1 MSGGLR
7 PGTSGF
13 SGRSRGRE
21 TTVTR
26 RYDIHDLL
34 SHRTPVGPSAH
45 TRSGAPRRRNP
56 TTEAFYIMSAV
67 ERKLE
72 DIKETIVSEVPNDI
86 SISDVKYEGPE
97 LVVYT
102 RDPKKFAG
110 DGDLIRRLASKL
122 RKRITVRPDPD
133 VLSRPEEARKKIR
146 EVVPDEAGITDLDFH
161 ADTGE
166 VVIEAQKPGMV
177 IGRHGSTLREIT
189 QQVGW
194 TPEVVRTPPIESA
207 TVSNVRNFLKQ
218 ERDDRR
224 DILERVGRQIHR
236 EEMSDDEWV
245 RITTLGCCREVGRAS
260 FILNTPE
267 TRVLIDC
274 GDKPGAEGEVPYL
287 QVPEA
292 LGAGAQNIDAVVL
305 THAHLDHS
313 ALIPLLFKYGYDG
326 PIYCT
331 EPTRDLMGL
340 LTLDYLDVAAKEG
353 RAPPYE
359 SEQVREAIKH
369 CIPLEYGDVTD
380 IAPDLK
386 LTFHNA
392 GHILGSAVS
401 HFHVGDGL
409 YNVAFSGDIH
419 YDDTRLF
426 NGAVNEF
433 PRVETLVMESTYG
446 GRNDFQTDQEDSE
459 EELKRVI
466 RETTEEGGKILIPAF
481 AVGRSQE
488 IMLVLEEAM
497 RKGEIPEVPVHL
509 DGMIWEA
516 TAIHTTYPEYLR
528 DDLRDRIFHDDE
540 NPFLSDQFNHIDGGE
555 EERQEVADGGPCIVL
570 STSGMVEGG
579 PIMSWL
585 THVGSEE
592 DSTLVFVGYQ
602 AQGTLGRR
610 IQNGWDEIPMDDR
623 SNGRGTLSL
632 NMNVETVDGFSGHA
646 DRQGLMNFVRTMNP
660 RPEKVLCV
668 HGDESSVQDLSS
680 ALYHEFNMRTFA
692 PKNLETFRFK

>member
-1 MSGGLR
+1 
-7 PGTSGF
+7 
-13 SGRSRGRE
+13 
-21 TTVTR
+21 
-26 RYDIHDLL
+26 
-34 SHRTPVGPSAH
+34 
-45 TRSGAPRRRNP
+45 
-56 TTEAFYIMSAV
+56 MSAV
-67 ERKLE
+67 ERKLD
-72 DIKETIVSEVPNDI
+72 DIKATIVSEVPNDI
-86 SISDVKYEGPE
+86 SVSDVTYEGPE

-102 RDPKKFAG
+102 RDPKKFAS

-122 RKRITVRPDPD
+122 RKRITVRPDPE
-133 VLSRPEEARKKIR
+133 VLARPSEARERIRSVIPEEAG
-146 EVVPDEAGITDLDFH
+146 VADLDFH

-166 VVIEAQKPGMV
+166 VVIEAEKPGVV

-194 TPEVVRTPPIESA
+194 TPEVVRTPPIESS

-218 ERDDRR
+218 ERDERR
-224 DILERVGRQIHR
+224 DVLERIGRQIHR

-245 RITTLGCCREVGRAS
+245 RITTLGCCREVGRAA
-260 FILNTPE
+260 FVLNTPE

-292 LGAGAQNIDAVVL
+292 LGAGESNLDAVVL
-305 THAHLDHS
+305 THAPLDHS
-313 ALIPLLFKYGYDG
+313 ALVPLLFKYGYDG
-326 PIYCT
+326 PSYCT

-353 RAPPYE
+353 RTPPYE
-359 SEQVREAIKH
+359 SAQVREAIKH
-369 CIPLEYGDVTD
+369 CIPLEFGDVTD

-392 GHILGSAVS
+392 GHILGSAVT

-426 NGAVNEF
+426 NGAVNDF

-446 GRNDFQTDQEDSE
+446 GRNDYQTDQKDSE
-459 EELKRVI
+459 EKLKEVI
-466 RETTEEGGKILIPAF
+466 RETTTGGGKVLIPAF

-540 NPFLSDQFNHIDGGE
+540 NPFLADQFNHIDGGE
-555 EERQEVADGGPCIVL
+555 DERQEIADGGPCIIL
-570 STSGMVEGG
+570 STSGMIEGG

-585 THVGSEE
+585 THVGAEP
-592 DSTLVFVGYQ
+592 DSSLVFVGYQ

-610 IQNGWDEIPMDDR
+610 IQNGWDEIPMNDR
-623 SNGRGTLSL
+623 SADRGTLTL

-680 ALYHEFNMRTFA
+680 ALYHDFNMRTFA
-692 PKNLETFRFK
+692 PKNLETFRVL

>member
-1 MSGGLR
+1 
-7 PGTSGF
+7 
-13 SGRSRGRE
+13 
-21 TTVTR
+21 
-26 RYDIHDLL
+26 
-34 SHRTPVGPSAH
+34 
-45 TRSGAPRRRNP
+45 
-56 TTEAFYIMSAV
+56 MSAV
-67 ERKLE
+67 ERKL
-72 DIKETIVSEVPNDI
+72 DNIKATIVSEVPNNI
-86 SISDVKYEGPE
+86 SVSEVTYEGPE

-102 RDPKKFAG
+102 RDPKKFAS

-122 RKRITVRPDPD
+122 RKRITVRPDPE
-133 VLSRPEEARKKIR
+133 VLAPPSEARERIMNVIPEEAG
-146 EVVPDEAGITDLDFH
+146 VSDLDFH

-189 QQVGW
+189 QKVGW
-194 TPEVVRTPPIESA
+194 TPEVVRTPPIESS

-218 ERDDRR
+218 ERDERR
-224 DILERVGRQIHR
+224 DILERIGRQIHR
-236 EEMSDDEWV
+236 EELSDDEWV
-245 RITTLGCCREVGRAS
+245 RITTLGCCREVGRAA

-292 LGAGAQNIDAVVL
+292 LGAGASNIDAVVL

-313 ALIPLLFKYGYDG
+313 ALVPLLFKYGYDG

-359 SEQVREAIKH
+359 SAQVREAIKH
-369 CIPLEYGDVTD
+369 SIPIEYGDVTD

-392 GHILGSAVS
+392 GHILGSAVT

-426 NGAVNEF
+426 NGAVNDF

-446 GRNDFQTDQEDSE
+446 GRNDYQTDQADSE
-459 EELKRVI
+459 RKLKEII
-466 RETTEEGGKILIPAF
+466 RETTTEGGKVLIPAF

-497 RKGEIPEVPVHL
+497 REGEIPTVPVHL

-540 NPFLSDQFNHIDGGE
+540 NPFLADQFNHIDGGE
-555 EERQEVADGGPCIVL
+555 DERQDVADGGPCIII

-585 THVGSEE
+585 NHVGGEA
-592 DSTLVFVGYQ
+592 DSRLVFVGYQ

-610 IQNGWDEIPMDDR
+610 IQNGWDEIPMNDR
-623 SNGRGTLSL
+623 ANGRGTLQL
-632 NMNVETVDGFSGHA
+632 NMDVETVDGFSGHA

>member
-1 MSGGLR
+1 
-7 PGTSGF
+7 
-13 SGRSRGRE
+13 
-21 TTVTR
+21 
-26 RYDIHDLL
+26 
-34 SHRTPVGPSAH
+34 
-45 TRSGAPRRRNP
+45 
-56 TTEAFYIMSAV
+56 MSAV
-67 ERKLE
+67 ERKLDE
-72 DIKETIVSEVPNDI
+72 IKATIVSEVPNDI
-86 SISDVKYEGPE
+86 SVSDVTYEGPE

-102 RDPKKFAG
+102 RDPKKFAS

-133 VLSRPEEARKKIR
+133 VLSRPSEAKAKIESVIPEEAG
-146 EVVPDEAGITDLDFH
+146 VTDLDFH

-166 VVIEAQKPGMV
+166 VVIEAQKPGVV
-177 IGRHGSTLREIT
+177 IGRHGSTLRDIT
-189 QQVGW
+189 QRVGW
-194 TPEVVRTPPIESA
+194 TPEVVRTPPIESS

-218 ERDDRR
+218 EREERR
-224 DILERVGRQIHR
+224 DILERIGRQIHR

-245 RITTLGCCREVGRAS
+245 RITTLGCCREVGRAA

-292 LGAGAQNIDAVVL
+292 LGAGAANIDAVVL

-313 ALIPLLFKYGYDG
+313 ALVPLLFKYGYDG

-353 RAPPYE
+353 RTPPYE
-359 SEQVREAIKH
+359 SAQVREAIKH
-369 CIPLEYGDVTD
+369 SIPIEYGDVTD

-386 LTFHNA
+386 LTYHNA
-392 GHILGSAVS
+392 GHILGSAVT

-426 NGAVNEF
+426 NGAVNDF

-446 GRNDFQTDQEDSE
+446 GRNDYQTDQEDSE
-459 EELKRVI
+459 EQLKEVI
-466 RETTEEGGKILIPAF
+466 RRTTTNGGKILIPAF

-497 RKGEIPEVPVHL
+497 REGEIPTVPVHL

-540 NPFLSDQFNHIDGGE
+540 NPFLAEQFNHIDGGE
-555 EERQEVADGGPCIVL
+555 DERQEVADSGPCIII
-570 STSGMVEGG
+570 STSGMIEGG

-585 THVGSEE
+585 NHVGSEE
-592 DSTLVFVGYQ
+592 NSSLLFVGYQ

-610 IQNGWDEIPMDDR
+610 IQNGWDEIPMNDR
-623 SNGRGTLSL
+623 SSDRGTLTL

-680 ALYHEFNMRTFA
+680 ALYHDFNMRTFA
-692 PKNLETFRFK
+692 PKNLETFRFL

>member
-1 MSGGLR
+1 MS
-7 PGTSGF
+7 
-13 SGRSRGRE
+13 
-21 TTVTR
+21 TVDTQ
-26 RYDIHDLL
+26 
-34 SHRTPVGPSAH
+34 
-45 TRSGAPRRRNP
+45 
-56 TTEAFYIMSAV
+56 
-67 ERKLE
+67 LE
-72 DIKETIVSEVPNDI
+72 ELKSEIVSEVPNEI
-86 SISDVKYEGPE
+86 SISDVTYEGPE

-133 VLSRPEEARKKIR
+133 VLSVPDRAREQIMD
-146 EVVPDEAGITDLDFH
+146 VVPEDAGITDLDFH

-194 TPEVVRTPPIESA
+194 TPEVVRTPPIESS

-218 ERDDRR
+218 ERDERR
-224 DILERVGRQIHR
+224 DILERIGRQIHR

-260 FILNTPE
+260 FIVSTPE
-267 TRVLIDC
+267 TRVLVDC
-274 GDKPGAEGEVPYL
+274 GDKPGAEDEVPYL

-292 LGAGAQNIDAVVL
+292 LGSGANSIDAVVL

-359 SEQVREAIKH
+359 SEMVREAIKH
-369 CIPLEYGDVTD
+369 CIPIEYGDVTD
-380 IAPDLK
+380 ISPDIK
-386 LTFHNA
+386 LTLHNA
-392 GHILGSAVS
+392 GHILGSSIA
-401 HFHVGDGL
+401 HFHIGDGL

-419 YDDTRLF
+419 YTDTRLF

-433 PRVETLVMESTYG
+433 PRVETLVLESTYG
-446 GRNDFQTDQEDSE
+446 GRNDYQTDQADSE
-459 EELKRVI
+459 RDLKRVI
-466 RETTEEGGKILIPAF
+466 NEAYDRDGKVLIPAF

-497 RKGEIPEVPVHL
+497 RSGDIPEMPVHL

-528 DDLRDRIFHDDE
+528 DDLRDRIFHEDE
-540 NPFLSDQFNHIDGGE
+540 NPFLADQFNHIDGGE
-555 EERQEVADGGPCIVL
+555 EERQEVADGGPAIIL
-570 STSGMVEGG
+570 STSGMVTGG

-585 THVGSEE
+585 EHLGTDPDTSM
-592 DSTLVFVGYQ
+592 VFVGYQ

-610 IQNGWDEIPMDDR
+610 IQNGWDEIPVG
-623 SNGRGTLSL
+623 NGGRGRGDTLTL
-632 NMNVETVDGFSGHA
+632 NCNVETVDGFSGHA
-646 DRQGLMNFVRTMNP
+646 DRQGLENFVKTMNP

-668 HGDESSVQDLSS
+668 HGDESSTQDLSS
-680 ALYHEFNMRTFA
+680 ALYHEYNMRTFA
-692 PKNLETFRFK
+692 PKNLETFRFL

>member
-1 MSGGLR
+1 MSRVDQQLD
-7 PGTSGF
+7 
-13 SGRSRGRE
+13 
-21 TTVTR
+21 
-26 RYDIHDLL
+26 DI
-34 SHRTPVGPSAH
+34 
-45 TRSGAPRRRNP
+45 
-56 TTEAFYIMSAV
+56 EA
-67 ERKLE
+67 
-72 DIKETIVSEVPNDI
+72 TIRQEVPSDI
-86 SISDVKYEGPE
+86 SISDVTYEGPE

-102 RDPKKFAG
+102 RDPKTFAQ
-110 DGDLIRRLASKL
+110 DGDLVRRLASKL

-133 VLSRPEEARKKIR
+133 VLSHPEEAREEIR
-146 EVVPDEAGITDLDFH
+146 RVIPEEAGVTDLDFH

-166 VVIEAQKPGMV
+166 VVIEAQKPGIV
-177 IGRHGSTLREIT
+177 IGRHGSTMREIT
-189 QQVGW
+189 QEVGW
-194 TPEVVRTPPIESA
+194 TPEVVRTPPIESS
-207 TVSNVRNFLKQ
+207 TVKNVRNFLKQ
-218 ERDDRR
+218 EREDRR
-224 DILERVGRQIHR
+224 DILERIGRQIHR
-236 EEMSDDEWV
+236 EEMSDEEWV
-245 RITTLGCCREVGRAS
+245 RITTLGCCREVGRAA
-260 FILNTPE
+260 FILSTPE

-274 GDKPGAEGEVPYL
+274 GDKPGARDEVPYL

-292 LGAGAQNIDAVVL
+292 LGSGANSLDAVVL

-353 RAPPYE
+353 RSPPYE
-359 SEQVREAIKH
+359 SGQVREAIKH

-426 NGAVNEF
+426 NGAVNDF

-446 GRNDFQTDQEDSE
+446 GRNDYQTDQEDSE
-459 EELKRVI
+459 AKLKEVI
-466 RETTEEGGKILIPAF
+466 NRTTERGGKVLIPAF

-497 RKGEIPEVPVHL
+497 RNGDIPEVPVHL

-528 DDLRDRIFHDDE
+528 DDLRDRIFHEDE
-540 NPFLSDQFNHIDGGE
+540 NPFLAEQFNHIDGGE
-555 EERQEVADGGPCIVL
+555 EERQEVADGGPCIIL

-585 THVGSEE
+585 RHVGAE
-592 DSTLVFVGYQ
+592 DDGRMVFVGYQ

-610 IQNGWDEIPMDDR
+610 IQNGWDEIPVGSDG
-623 SNGRGTLSL
+623 GRANT
-632 NMNVETVDGFSGHA
+632 MTMKMTVETVDGFSGHA
-646 DRQGLMNFVRTMNP
+646 DRQGLENFVKTMNP

-668 HGDESSVQDLSS
+668 HGDESSTQDLSS
-680 ALYHEFNMRTFA
+680 ALYHEYNMRTFA
-692 PKNLETFRFK
+692 PKNLETFRFV

>member
-1 MSGGLR
+1 MSQVEKQLD
-7 PGTSGF
+7 
-13 SGRSRGRE
+13 
-21 TTVTR
+21 
-26 RYDIHDLL
+26 DIQ
-34 SHRTPVGPSAH
+34 AQ
-45 TRSGAPRRRNP
+45 
-56 TTEAFYIMSAV
+56 I
-67 ERKLE
+67 E
-72 DIKETIVSEVPNDI
+72 DEVPASI
-86 SISDVKYEGPE
+86 SITEVTYEGPE

-102 RDPKKFAG
+102 RDPKEFASN
-110 DGDLIRRLASKL
+110 GDLIRRLASKL
-122 RKRITVRPDPD
+122 RKRITVRPDPSE
-133 VLSRPEEARKKIR
+133 LSSPDEARATI
-146 EVVPDEAGITDLDFH
+146 EQVIPDEAGVTDLDFH
-161 ADTGE
+161 HDTGE

-189 QQVGW
+189 QEVGW
-194 TPEVVRTPPIESA
+194 TPEVVRTPPIESS
-207 TVSNVRNFLKQ
+207 TVKNVRNFLKQ
-218 ERDDRR
+218 ERDERR
-224 DILERVGRQIHR
+224 DVLERIGRQIHR

-260 FILNTPE
+260 FILSTPE

-274 GDKPGAEGEVPYL
+274 GDKPGAEDEVPYL

-292 LGAGAQNIDAVVL
+292 LGSGPSSLDAVVL

-359 SEQVREAIKH
+359 SEMVREAIKH

-380 IAPDLK
+380 IAPDVK
-386 LTFHNA
+386 LTLHNS
-392 GHILGSAVS
+392 GHILGSAIC
-401 HFHVGDGL
+401 HFHIGDGL

-419 YDDTRLF
+419 YEDTRLF

-433 PRVETLVMESTYG
+433 PRVETLVLESTYG
-446 GRNDFQTDQEDSE
+446 GRNDYQTDQEDSE
-459 EELKRVI
+459 RKLTEVI
-466 RETTEEGGKILIPAF
+466 SETVEDGGKVLIPAF

-497 RKGEIPEVPVHL
+497 REGRIPEVPVHL

-528 DDLRDRIFHDDE
+528 DDLRDRIFHDDA
-540 NPFLSDQFNHIDGGE
+540 NPFLSEQFNHIDAGE
-555 EERQEVADGGPCIVL
+555 EEREEVASGGPCIIL

-585 THVGSEE
+585 RHVGGQE
-592 DSTLVFVGYQ
+592 DGTMVFVGYQ

-610 IQNGWDEIPMDDR
+610 IQNGWDEIPVNG
-623 SNGRGTLSL
+623 NGRGGRGSTLSL
-632 NMNVETVDGFSGHA
+632 DMDVETVDGFSGHA
-646 DRQGLMNFVRTMNP
+646 DRQGLENFVRTMNP

-668 HGDESSVQDLSS
+668 HGDESSTQDLSS

-692 PKNLETFRFK
+692 PKNLETFRFV

>member
-1 MSGGLR
+1 MS
-7 PGTSGF
+7 S
-13 SGRSRGRE
+13 
-21 TTVTR
+21 
-26 RYDIHDLL
+26 
-34 SHRTPVGPSAH
+34 
-45 TRSGAPRRRNP
+45 
-56 TTEAFYIMSAV
+56 V
-67 ERKLE
+67 ERQLDDLQAE
-72 DIKETIVSEVPNDI
+72 IEAEVPGDI
-86 SISDVKYEGPE
+86 TISDVTYEGPE

-102 RDPKKFAG
+102 RDPKEFAS
-110 DGDLIRRLASKL
+110 DGDLVRRLASKL

-133 VLSRPEEARKKIR
+133 VLSHPRDAEEQVRKII
-146 EVVPDEAGITDLDFH
+146 PDEAGVTDLDFH

-166 VVIEAQKPGMV
+166 IVIEAEKPGMV

-189 QQVGW
+189 QAVGW
-194 TPEVVRTPPIESA
+194 TPEVVRTPPIESS

-218 ERDDRR
+218 ERDERR
-224 DILERVGRQIHR
+224 DVLERIGRQIHR
-236 EEMSDDEWV
+236 EEMADDEWV
-245 RITTLGCCREVGRAS
+245 RVTTLGCCREVGRAS
-260 FILNTPE
+260 FILSTPE

-292 LGAGAQNIDAVVL
+292 LGAGANTIDAVVL

-326 PIYCT
+326 PVYCT

-340 LTLDYLDVAAKEG
+340 LQLDYLDVAAKEG

-359 SEQVREAIKH
+359 SEQVRETIKH
-369 CIPLEYGDVTD
+369 TIPIEYGDVTD
-380 IAPDLK
+380 IAPDMK
-386 LTFHNA
+386 LTMHNA
-392 GHILGSAVS
+392 GHILGSAVC
-401 HFHVGDGL
+401 HFHIGDGL

-446 GRNDFQTDQEDSE
+446 GRNDYQTDQEDSE
-459 EELKRVI
+459 RKLKEVI
-466 RETTEEGGKILIPAF
+466 NETYERDGKVVIPAF

-488 IMLVLEEAM
+488 LMLVLEEAM
-497 RKGEIPEVPVHL
+497 RTGDIPEMPVHL

-540 NPFLSDQFNHIDGGE
+540 NPFLAEQFNHIDGGE
-555 EERQEVADGGPCIVL
+555 EERQEVADGDPCIVL
-570 STSGMVEGG
+570 STSGMVTGG

-585 THVGSEE
+585 RHFGS
-592 DSTLVFVGYQ
+592 DPDNRMVFVGYQ

-610 IQNGWDEIPMDDR
+610 IQNGWDEIPMSGDR
-623 SNGRGTLSL
+623 SRSSTLTL
-632 NMNVETVDGFSGHA
+632 EMDVETVDGFSGHA
-646 DRQGLMNFVRTMNP
+646 DRQGLENFVRTMNP

-668 HGDESSVQDLSS
+668 HGDESSVQDFSS

-692 PKNLETFRFK
+692 PKNLETFRFE

>member
-1 MSGGLR
+1 
-7 PGTSGF
+7 
-13 SGRSRGRE
+13 
-21 TTVTR
+21 
-26 RYDIHDLL
+26 
-34 SHRTPVGPSAH
+34 
-45 TRSGAPRRRNP
+45 
-56 TTEAFYIMSAV
+56 MSAV
-67 ERKLE
+67 ERQLDELE
-72 DIKETIVSEVPNDI
+72 ETITDEVPAGI

-97 LVVYT
+97 LVIYT
-102 RDPKKFAG
+102 RDPKEFAA
-110 DGDLIRRLASKL
+110 DGDLVRRLASKL

-133 VLSRPEEARKKIR
+133 SLSGPETARERIRDIIPEA
-146 EVVPDEAGITDLDFH
+146 AGVTDLDFH

-166 VVIEAQKPGMV
+166 VVIEAGKPGMV

-189 QQVGW
+189 QEVGW
-194 TPEVVRTPPIESA
+194 TPEVVRTPPIESS

-218 ERDDRR
+218 EREDRR

-236 EEMSDDEWV
+236 EEMADEQWV
-245 RITTLGCCREVGRAS
+245 RITTLGCCREVGRAAFVLS
-260 FILNTPE
+260 TAE

-274 GDKPGAEGEVPYL
+274 GDKPGAEDEVPYL

-292 LGAGAQNIDAVVL
+292 LGAGAQNLDAVVL

-313 ALIPLLFKYGYDG
+313 ALVPLLFKYGYDG

-359 SEQVREAIKH
+359 SGMVREAIKH
-369 CIPLEYGDVTD
+369 CIDIEYGDVTD
-380 IAPDLK
+380 IAPDIK
-386 LTFHNA
+386 LTLHNA
-392 GHILGSAVS
+392 GHILGSSIA

-419 YDDTRLF
+419 YTDTRLF

-433 PRVETLVMESTYG
+433 PRVETLVLESTYG
-446 GRNDFQTDQEDSE
+446 GRNDYQTDQEDSE
-459 EELKRVI
+459 RDLKRVI
-466 RETTEEGGKILIPAF
+466 NETYERDGTVLIPAF

-488 IMLVLEEAM
+488 IMLVLEQAM
-497 RKGEIPEVPVHL
+497 REGEIPSMPVHL

-528 DDLRDRIFHDDE
+528 DDLQDRIFHEDR
-540 NPFLSDQFNHIDGGE
+540 NPFLADEFNHIDGGE

-585 THVGSEE
+585 RHLGP
-592 DSTLVFVGYQ
+592 DPDNRMVFVGYQ

-610 IQNGWDEIPMDDR
+610 IQNGWDEIPMNDR
-623 SNGRGTLSL
+623 GEGRGGTLTL
-632 NMNVETVDGFSGHA
+632 NLDVETVDGFSGHA
-646 DRQGLMNFVRTMNP
+646 DRQGLENFVRTMNP

-668 HGDESSVQDLSS
+668 HGDESSTQDLSS